1 MHNIRIKLY
10 NTIME
15 IEEYIQYHETKLHE
29 QPGFSY
35 NTYLCTIPLDF
46 PSVPMHWHEQMEIIY
61 IKKGNGTVSVGM
73 KPYEVS
79 AGCIIPVMPG
89 ELHSIDGSTGGP
101 MEYENIIFSLDLLDS
116 TEQND
121 WCRSSVIIPMK
132 ENRFLFERPI
142 RPGTAF
148 WDEVSACL
156 DKADEACTDRVP
168 GYSLRVKSS
177 LFLFLYALFKHK
189 KDPSKKDEKDHSEA
203 LKKVISY
210 VKEHSSQPITIHDV
224 ASLTDYSDS
233 HFMRLFKAE
242 TGRTFISFLNEY
254 RLQVSAYMLKE
265 TKDPVSLVA
274 VKAGF
279 ENLSYFIRMFTKTYG
294 VPPGRY
300 RKNFM
305 QQASW

>member
-1 MHNIRIKLY
+1 
-10 NTIME
+10 ME

-156 DKADEACTDRVP
+156 DQADEAC
-168 GYSLRVKSS
+168 
-177 LFLFLYALFKHK
+177 
-189 KDPSKKDEKDHSEA
+189 
-203 LKKVISY
+203 
-210 VKEHSSQPITIHDV
+210 
-224 ASLTDYSDS
+224 
-233 HFMRLFKAE
+233 
-242 TGRTFISFLNEY
+242 
-254 RLQVSAYMLKE
+254 
-265 TKDPVSLVA
+265 
-274 VKAGF
+274 
-279 ENLSYFIRMFTKTYG
+279 
-294 VPPGRY
+294 
-300 RKNFM
+300 
-305 QQASW
+305 

>member
-1 MHNIRIKLY
+1 MK
-10 NTIME
+10 
-15 IEEYIQYHETKLHE
+15 
-29 QPGFSY
+29 
-35 NTYLCTIPLDF
+35 YLPVLTRQTRHAQTVYQGIPSGLKAACSCF
-46 PSVPMHWHEQMEIIY
+46 YTLCSN
-61 IKKGNGTVSVGM
+61 IKK
-73 KPYEVS
+73 
-79 AGCIIPVMPG
+79 IP
-89 ELHSIDGSTGGP
+89 
-101 MEYENIIFSLDLLDS
+101 
-116 TEQND
+116 Q
-121 WCRSSVIIPMK
+121 
-132 ENRFLFERPI
+132 
-142 RPGTAF
+142 
-148 WDEVSACL
+148 
-156 DKADEACTDRVP
+156 
-168 GYSLRVKSS
+168 
-177 LFLFLYALFKHK
+177 
-189 KDPSKKDEKDHSEA
+189 KKDEKDHSEA

>member
-132 ENRFLFERPI
+132 ENLFELKVR
-142 RPGTAF
+142 TF
-148 WDEVSACL
+148 L
-156 DKADEACTDRVP
+156 DAIKEGGEAPVP
-168 GYSLRVKSS
+168 
-177 LFLFLYALFKHK
+177 
-189 KDPSKKDEKDHSEA
+189 
-203 LKKVISY
+203 
-210 VKEHSSQPITIHDV
+210 SSQILYNQAIIDGI
-224 ASLTDYSDS
+224 AKS
-233 HFMRLFKAE
+233 AAA
-242 TGRTFISFLNEY
+242 GREVEIEIP
-254 RLQVSAYMLKE
+254 E
-265 TKDPVSLVA
+265 
-274 VKAGF
+274 
-279 ENLSYFIRMFTKTYG
+279 I
-294 VPPGRY
+294 
-300 RKNFM
+300 
-305 QQASW
+305 

>member
-1 MHNIRIKLY
+1 
-10 NTIME
+10 
-15 IEEYIQYHETKLHE
+15 
-29 QPGFSY
+29 
-35 NTYLCTIPLDF
+35 
-46 PSVPMHWHEQMEIIY
+46 
-61 IKKGNGTVSVGM
+61 
-73 KPYEVS
+73 
-79 AGCIIPVMPG
+79 
-89 ELHSIDGSTGGP
+89 
-101 MEYENIIFSLDLLDS
+101 
-116 TEQND
+116 
-121 WCRSSVIIPMK
+121 
-132 ENRFLFERPI
+132 
-142 RPGTAF
+142 
-148 WDEVSACL
+148 
-156 DKADEACTDRVP
+156 
-168 GYSLRVKSS
+168 
-177 LFLFLYALFKHK
+177 
-189 KDPSKKDEKDHSEA
+189 
-203 LKKVISY
+203 VISY